1 MNSNELTAFETF
13 SSYLKSYF
21 FERDLKKTVKFLGDI
36 SGFGTG
42 VDEVV
47 PPADMRE
54 LFKRDI
60 EQSPSKIIVKN
71 DKFSHR
77 LISDDVVIVWGTL
90 DISSE
95 IDGFPYEINN
105 LRLSILLL
113 RRNDSWKIEHK
124 HISLPFIEQEEDEA
138 YPLKKLEE
146 QNAVLSELV
155 EIRTSELKHKNEEL
169 RIANAEKDKLMSIVA
184 HDLRSPFNAILGYSQ
199 ILNEELAQSGKEEW
213 AEYAENLD
221 KTARDTYSLL
231 ENLLSWSRS
240 HISGYEP
247 AKEIVDFPQIA
258 KITIDLASQLAQ
270 RKNIKIE
277 NRLPDKL
284 SLNCDPFMI
293 RTVLRNLLS
302 NAIKFTE
309 PGGKVILESEQVE
322 NGGVVF
328 TISDDGVGIPEEKLD
343 TLFVIDAKKS
353 SKGTLGEEGTGLG
366 LSLCNEFVS
375 KHGGGIWVESTV
387 GKGSTFKF
395 SLSNQDVLS
404 Q

>member
-184 HDLRSPFNAILGYSQ
+184 HDLRS
-199 ILNEELAQSGKEEW
+199 
-213 AEYAENLD
+213 
-221 KTARDTYSLL
+221 
-231 ENLLSWSRS
+231 
-240 HISGYEP
+240 
-247 AKEIVDFPQIA
+247 
-258 KITIDLASQLAQ
+258 
-270 RKNIKIE
+270 
-277 NRLPDKL
+277 
-284 SLNCDPFMI
+284 
-293 RTVLRNLLS
+293 
-302 NAIKFTE
+302 
-309 PGGKVILESEQVE
+309 
-322 NGGVVF
+322 
-328 TISDDGVGIPEEKLD
+328 
-343 TLFVIDAKKS
+343 
-353 SKGTLGEEGTGLG
+353 
-366 LSLCNEFVS
+366 
-375 KHGGGIWVESTV
+375 
-387 GKGSTFKF
+387 
-395 SLSNQDVLS
+395 
-404 Q
+404 